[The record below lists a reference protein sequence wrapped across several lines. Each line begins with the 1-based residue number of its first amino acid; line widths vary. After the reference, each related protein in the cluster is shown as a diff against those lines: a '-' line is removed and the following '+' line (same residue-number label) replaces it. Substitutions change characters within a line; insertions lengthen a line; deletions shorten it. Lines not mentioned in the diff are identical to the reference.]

1 MTILNK
7 FYIYQK
13 LLYNYASKFK
23 KNASLLQKAGAKK
36 PEGEFMSLRH
46 YETMF
51 ILKPTLTDEEKAKS
65 IENIQNVIKENGG
78 EVAVLD
84 KIGVRE
90 LAYPIAKFERGDYNI
105 VYYKAPASAVLELER
120 QMRYNEDLLRFM
132 TVKYE
137 NKKEIKRWEEMVKNV

>member
-1 MTILNK
+1 
-7 FYIYQK
+7 
-13 LLYNYASKFK
+13 
-23 KNASLLQKAGAKK
+23 
-36 PEGEFMSLRH
+36 MSLRY

-51 ILKPTLTDEEKAKS
+51 ILKPTLTDEEKAKN

-78 EVAVLD
+78 EVVALD

-90 LAYPIAKFERGDYNI
+90 LAYEIAKFQRGDYNI
-105 VYYKAPASAVLELER
+105 IYYKAPTKAVLELER

-137 NKKEIKRWEEMVKNV
+137 SKKEIKRWEELVKNV